1 MPIYEYVCLDCK
13 SEFELLR
20 PMSESDSLPA
30 CESCGGEHVRRKLA
44 VVYALSGGHAS
55 AGTSGGCGSCS
66 GSNCASC
73 PH

>member
-20 PMSESDSLPA
+20 PMSESDKPQA
-30 CESCGGEHVRRKLA
+30 CQSCGSEHVRRKLA

-55 AGTSGGCGSCS
+55 TDPSGGCGSCS
-66 GSNCASC
+66 GGNCASC